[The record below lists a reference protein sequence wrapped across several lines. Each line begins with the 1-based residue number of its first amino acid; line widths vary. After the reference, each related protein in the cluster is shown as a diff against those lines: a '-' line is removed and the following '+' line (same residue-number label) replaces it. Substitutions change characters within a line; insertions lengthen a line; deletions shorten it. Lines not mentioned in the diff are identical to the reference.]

1 MKYFLILVFFSI
13 YKVSICEE
21 YIIEHQMSFDEKIF
35 TLKDGSIFSIINASG
50 VWKDSNADFGP
61 VKCRGVREANKNK
74 KLLNLNVVC
83 EQINSI
89 GDKLWLR
96 AIRDTDVDGGV
107 GIWKVLD
114 GTGKFT
120 VYKDYECA
128 YAVSFASN
136 VYYVKANCKNK

>member
-1 MKYFLILVFFSI
+1 
-13 YKVSICEE
+13 
-21 YIIEHQMSFDEKIF
+21 MSFDEKIF
-35 TLKDGSIFSIINASG
+35 TLKDNSIFSIINASG

-61 VKCRGVREANKNK
+61 VECRGVREASKNK

-83 EQINSI
+83 EQINAA

-96 AIRDTDVDGGV
+96 AIRNTDVDGGV

-120 VYKDYECA
+120 IYKDYVCA

-136 VYYVKANCKNK
+136 VYYVKANCRNK